1 MKFVSILLACL
12 AAIALAAEDPKE
24 CEGERT
30 IQMAT
35 TLFYQQHA
43 TMQTSRRPTP
53 NRVIGVPVLAF
64 STPFV
69 IISHHFLK
77 PTNLQLRHEWDQH

>member
-30 IQMAT
+30 IVAKQYLPNT
-35 TLFYQQHA
+35 TARWQN
-43 TMQTSRRPTP
+43 SRRP
-53 NRVIGVPVLAF
+53 
-64 STPFV
+64 
-69 IISHHFLK
+69 K
-77 PTNLQLRHEWDQH
+77 